1 MRNFM
6 PTSMASWNLLAV
18 SFFLLLPQSLCTRFA
33 VSTDQL
39 PTMNP
44 LNCSLDQSKTCSSIL
59 YQTNGLQKEEIAG
72 YYQVNASD
80 IKNVTNG
87 NTQVYLVQVP
97 CSCKNVNGTIA
108 YFYETVYK
116 VKQDDSFVNVSADYY
131 SNQAWPDGGE
141 VGSYQPG
148 VEVPVHLLC
157 GCVPS
162 EAEIVVTYT
171 VQNQDTLSK
180 IGDDLSAEVSKIQ
193 GLNTNLAHNSTYIEA
208 DWVLFV
214 PMELNGIPVP
224 QDVEK
229 MFSGHNHKW
238 VIIIGV
244 LAAAT
249 VLSICTLAIILLRR
263 HRSQNYKE
271 EDLKANV
278 SKTMSAHK
286 SFSLQNKHLQREDIR
301 GFDSERPVVYSIEE
315 IADATSDFDETRKI
329 GEGGY
334 GSVYF
339 GVLGEKEV
347 AVKKMRSNKTKEFLA
362 ELKVLCKIHHINVVE
377 LLGYASAEDY
387 LYLVYEYVSNGS
399 LGDHLHDPLLKGHQP
414 LSWTARTQIALNTAK
429 GIEYIHDH
437 TKSRYVHRDIKTT
450 NILLDERLRAKV
462 ADFGL
467 AKLVGRTNED
477 DFVATRLVG
486 TPGYLPPECV
496 KELQVTTKTDV
507 FAFGVV
513 LAELITGQRA
523 LIRDNREPN
532 KMKSLI
538 TVINRIFQDEDPVK
552 VLQSVIDGNLKGSY
566 PMEDVYRMA
575 EIADWCLSEDPISRP
590 EMREIVVALSQTMI
604 SSVEW
609 EASLGGNSQVFSGVF
624 NGR

>member
-1 MRNFM
+1 
-6 PTSMASWNLLAV
+6 MASWILLALL
-18 SFFLLLPQSLCTRFA
+18 FFLPLPQSLCTKFA
-33 VSTDQL
+33 DSSDQL

-44 LNCSLDQSKTCSSIL
+44 LNCSLGQSKTCSSIL
-59 YQTNGLQKEEIAG
+59 YQSNGLQKEEIAG
-72 YYQVNASD
+72 YYHVNASD
-80 IKNVTNG
+80 IKNVTDG
-87 NTQVYLVQVP
+87 DKQGYLIQVP
-97 CSCKNVNGTIA
+97 CSCKNVNGTTA
-108 YFYETVYK
+108 YFYETDYK
-116 VKQDDSFVNVSADYY
+116 VKGGDTFVNVSADYF
-131 SNQAWPDGGE
+131 SNQAWPDEGV
-141 VGSYQPG
+141 VGSFIKG
-148 VEVPVHLLC
+148 SEVTLHLLC
-157 GCVPS
+157 GCVQN
-162 EAEIVVTYT
+162 EAQIVVTYT
-171 VQNQDTLSK
+171 VQKQDTLSK

-193 GLNTNLAHNSTYIEA
+193 DLNTNLARNSTYIEA
-208 DWVLFV
+208 GWVLFV
-214 PMELNGIPVP
+214 PMEINGIPVP
-224 QDVEK
+224 QDVDR
-229 MFSGHNHKW
+229 MFGGHDHKW

-249 VLSICTLAIILLRR
+249 LLSICTLAIILLRR
-263 HRSQNYKE
+263 RRSREYNE
-271 EDLKANV
+271 EDLKVQV

-286 SFSLQNKHLQREDIR
+286 SFSLQNKNLQREDIK
-301 GFDSERPVVYSIEE
+301 GFESERPVVYSIEE
-315 IADATSDFDETRKI
+315 IAEATSDFDETRKI

-339 GVLGEKEV
+339 GVLGEKEI

-538 TVINRIFQDEDPVK
+538 TVINQIFQDEDPVK

>member
-1 MRNFM
+1 MRNF
-6 PTSMASWNLLAV
+6 MASWNLLALL
-18 SFFLLLPQSLCTRFA
+18 FFLPLPQILCIRFA
-33 VSTDQL
+33 VSADQL
-39 PTMNP
+39 PAINAF
-44 LNCSLDQSKTCSSIL
+44 NCSLDQSKTCNSLL
-59 YQTNGLQKEEIAG
+59 YQSNGLQPEEIAG

-87 NTQVYLVQVP
+87 NKLSYLVQVP
-97 CSCKNVNGTIA
+97 CSCKNVNGTIG
-108 YFYETVYK
+108 YFYDTVYK
-116 VKQDDSFVNVSADYY
+116 VKAGDSFVNVSAWYY
-131 SNQAWPDGGE
+131 SGQAWPVGGE
-141 VGSYQPG
+141 ERTYIPDT
-148 VEVPVHLLC
+148 EVPVHLLC
-157 GCVPS
+157 GCVQS
-162 EAEIVVTYT
+162 EDQVVVTYT
-171 VQNQDTLSK
+171 VQQQDTLSK

-193 GLNTNLAHNSTYIEA
+193 DLNTNLAQNSTYIQA

-214 PMELNGIPVP
+214 PMEINGLPVP
-224 QDVEK
+224 RDVDR
-229 MFSGHNHKW
+229 MFQAGRSHKW
-238 VIIIGV
+238 VIIVGV
-244 LAAAT
+244 LAAASL
-249 VLSICTLAIILLRR
+249 LSICTLAIILVRR
-263 HRSQNYKE
+263 QRSRKYNE
-271 EDLKANV
+271 EDLKAHV

-286 SFSLQNKHLQREDIR
+286 SFSLQNKFLQREDIT
-301 GFDSERPVVYSIEE
+301 GFESERPVVYSIEE
-315 IADATSDFDETRKI
+315 IAEATMDFDETRKI

-538 TVINRIFQDEDPVK
+538 TVINKIFQDEDPVK

-566 PMEDVYRMA
+566 PTEDVYRMA

-624 NGR
+624 SGR